1 VIQLR
6 LSYRQLSAD
15 TLAALKDFY
24 NDKDTRQ
31 KHFEDLKSKAADEAD
46 DRQWSMEDF
55 SEDWQTSQFWVI
67 IEARCASEDGLNDCT
82 VYRRD
87 SINTCQRVA
96 ARF

>member
-1 VIQLR
+1 MRHRECEIGFHCGHLAQTVN
-6 LSYRQLSAD
+6 RQLSAD

-31 KHFEDLKSKAADEAD
+31 KHFEDLKSKAEDEAD

-67 IEARCASEDGLNDCT
+67 RMH
-82 VYRRD
+82 V
-87 SINTCQRVA
+87 
-96 ARF
+96 